1 MLSLLETAGFL
12 YNLILSQVY
21 LTILFIY
28 LTFKKHY
35 EYMKHVCL
43 LLFSAFISSY
53 VVAQNHSI
61 TVPGAV
67 NMSADRELNGTLD
80 DIADFGQRVEFQL
93 PMPDGTKLMSDVF
106 LPIFSDSMAFEFT
119 IPIINQKIKLDV
131 IPKGVQYIRYDSLN
145 GQPNP
150 NPYQLPMVMSRTP
163 YNKKDGTLGYAVAL
177 LGYSSY
183 NQDMRGR
190 YKSEGVYF
198 PIYSDSWEKNT
209 YHPEYAHVLDQTSL
223 DHPMNSNKHE
233 DGYNTVEYI
242 KNNLKRMYDL
252 DGDGI
257 PETEDLVYNG
267 SLGMFGAS
275 ALAYN
280 QLQAASAHRIDPT
293 QPGMKSLFPI
303 VGPLEFYKSTGFQ
316 NGVFR
321 ELLVSGWLRGQIA
334 DTRDDLMDID
344 FDMFNDIH
352 TSFDYGTRDK
362 FEAANL
368 AIDHFSTVNYL
379 NRPAGAYPNSPGR
392 GDMDASR
399 APVDSTGESDPNGQ
413 YSRYTNMEVPTF
425 HVGGWWDIFVDG
437 IFETFNLQRKHVS
450 QEHGNKDLIKVV
462 MGPWAHQTISSK
474 TTGDMEY
481 PDNVMDITKVDI
493 SSFEDELNIGDIAQ
507 SELLGW
513 FRYTLNLN
521 KYINVGEPT
530 IVLPKSN
537 KFQKLFDW
545 LEVRFPAEEFTMR
558 HVDLVNFLGG
568 AAGLKGIPVEWSI
581 FGIKSKSK
589 IDLPKMPPFIEGFS
603 TTKLDK
609 LEVSDFAKVPPV
621 RFYVIGPNPQLD
633 PENINVGNYW
643 FSADT
648 FPIVNDIRWEKMYL
662 RAGDRLSNNP
672 PSGDEGF
679 GIYVHDPDDPVMTV
693 GGANMLAITPQGD
706 RDSQGQMKVS
716 DPLFAPYTMDREGVL
731 QFETAELTDSISI
744 IGYPKA
750 KLYAKS
756 NPAGAEQ
763 GDPTDTDFM
772 VRIVDVYPNGDEYF
786 VQEGTVNARAREWA
800 SLYADGIE
808 DDDAPFSNIEAGKI
822 YEYYFQFLPI
832 AYTFGKGHKVKILV
846 SSSNHPRYQ
855 ANPNLPINDGEF
867 FRRQPGDGKTYV
879 YNGVEMEPRKAV
891 QRIAFSSEYPSQLI
905 LPVYGESKVVGVKN
919 NIAKVDWDAK
929 VFPNPSNG
937 KMSIYTTKQGQ
948 YVAQIFNVNGQQVQS
963 ATFDN
968 QLNLDLS
975 KHAKGQ
981 YFIEIQEK
989 DAPENRLTKAIS
1001 IF

>member
-1 MLSLLETAGFL
+1 MKHAFSLLLTA
-12 YNLILSQVY
+12 
-21 LTILFIY
+21 LF
-28 LTFKKHY
+28 
-35 EYMKHVCL
+35 
-43 LLFSAFISSY
+43 FSF
-53 VVAQNHSI
+53 VFAQNHSI
-61 TVPGAV
+61 TVPGAH
-67 NMSADRELNGTLD
+67 NMSDDMEKNGTLD
-80 DIADFGQRVEFQL
+80 DISDFGQRVEFKL
-93 PMPDGTKLMSDVF
+93 PMPDGTNLMSDVF
-106 LPIFSDSMAFEFT
+106 LPIFSDSMAFEFV
-119 IPIINQKIKLDV
+119 IPIVNQKLKLEV
-131 IPKGVQYIRYDSLN
+131 IPRGIQYIRYDSLN
-145 GQPNP
+145 GESNP

-198 PIYSDSWEKNT
+198 PIYSDSWNKNP
-209 YHPEYAHVLDQTSL
+209 YHPEYAHVLDLTPL

-280 QLQAASAHRIDPT
+280 QVQAAAAHRVDPT
-293 QPGMKSLFPI
+293 KPGLKSLFPI

-321 ELLVSGWLRGQIA
+321 ELLVTGWLRGQIA
-334 DTRDDLMDID
+334 DTRDELMDID
-344 FDMFNDIH
+344 DDMFNDIH
-352 TSFDYGTRDK
+352 TSFDYGTVDK
-362 FEAANL
+362 FEASNL
-368 AIDHFSTVNYL
+368 AIDHFSAVNYL
-379 NRPAGAYPNSPGR
+379 NKPAGAYPNSPGR
-392 GDMDASR
+392 GDMDGSR

-413 YSRYTNMEVPTF
+413 YSRYTNMEVPAF

-437 IFETFNLQRKHVS
+437 TFETFNLQRQHMS
-450 QEHGNKDLIKVV
+450 PEHGNRDMIKVV
-462 MGPWAHQTISSK
+462 MGPWAHQTIASRE
-474 TTGDMEY
+474 TGDMIY
-481 PDNVMDITKVDI
+481 PENVLDITKVDI
-493 SSFEDELNIGDIAQ
+493 SSFEDELNIGDIAS

-513 FRYTLNLN
+513 FRYTLNMN

-530 IVLPKSN
+530 IVLPESK
-537 KFQKLFDW
+537 KFQKLVNGIEIR
-545 LEVRFPAEEFTMR
+545 LPASEYTMK

-568 AAGLKGIPVEWSI
+568 ADGLKGIPVELRLLKNI
-581 FGIKSKSK
+581 PIKFDL
-589 IDLPKMPPFIEGFS
+589 DLPKMPPLIEGFS
-603 TTKLDK
+603 TDKLDK
-609 LEVSDFAKVPPV
+609 LEIANFPEVPAV
-621 RFYVIGPNPQLD
+621 RFYVIGPGHDLD
-633 PENINVGNYW
+633 PENIGVGNYW

-648 FPIVNDIRWEKMYL
+648 FPIVEDIHWESLYL
-662 RAGDRLSNNP
+662 RGGQRLSPRP
-672 PSGDEGF
+672 PSTDEGY
-679 GIYVHDPDDPVMTV
+679 GIYVHDPDNPVMTV

-706 RDSQGQMKVS
+706 RDSQGQMKLN
-716 DPLFAPYTMDREGVL
+716 DPLFSSYTLEREGIIK
-731 QFETAELTDSISI
+731 FETAELTDTISI
-744 IGYPKA
+744 IGFPKA
-750 KLYAKS
+750 RLFAKS
-756 NPAGAEQ
+756 NPAGAAQ

-800 SLYADGIE
+800 RLYADGVE
-808 DDDAPFSNIEAGKI
+808 DDNAPFSNIETGKI

-832 AYTFGKGHKVKILV
+832 AYTFAKGHRIKILV

-879 YNGVEMEPRKAV
+879 YNGVEMEPRKAI
-891 QRIAFSSEYPSQLI
+891 QRIAMSPEMPSQLI
-905 LPVYGESKVVGVKN
+905 LPVYGKTKVVGIKD
-919 NIAKVDWDAK
+919 KVSQLDWDVT
-929 VFPNPSNG
+929 VFPNPSDG
-937 KMSIYTTKQGQ
+937 KMNVYASKQGQ
-948 YVAQIFNVNGQQVQS
+948 FVANVFNVSGQQVK
-963 ATFDN
+963 TVVFDN

-975 KHAKGQ
+975 KYSKGQ

-989 DAPENRLTKAIS
+989 NAPENKLTKAVS